1 MEENLETAVKECEE
15 NKFYVK
21 VSFVI
26 WGTVVARPVL
36 FGCRGKY
43 IFLVGEKLVIHTCP
57 LAGFK
62 NFSEVLIA
70 VG

>member
-36 FGCRGKY
+36 FGRRGKY
-43 IFLVGEKLVIHTCP
+43 IFLVGIHTCP
-57 LAGFK
+57 LQGSKIFLK
-62 NFSEVLIA
+62 S
-70 VG
+70 

>member
-26 WGTVVARPVL
+26 WDTVVARPVL
-36 FGCRGKY
+36 FGRRGKY
-43 IFLVGEKLVIHTCP
+43 IFLVGKKLVIHTWP

-62 NFSEVLIA
+62 NFLLLLLD
-70 VG
+70 